1 MSAESGRP
9 VRSAGR
15 SGRETFVSSVPARH
29 IRTPVGVVME
39 APHANRHS
47 GESAVSH
54 VRHAHPRVVDNPI
67 RAGILCLPVS
77 AVLFMVGA
85 IVRGPF
91 YNPEFAGDGR
101 WLADSVVSRGYS
113 VGWLILFAAMTL
125 LVFGVISLAM
135 DLAHGRGRARALLG
149 LCISV
154 AGLALS
160 LAVAGSFAF
169 GWPSLGE
176 LILSGDPA
184 AVTVLVASYNSMP
197 LRIAGIAG
205 SALYIGG
212 ALPIAMVI
220 WESRSLPRWAGL
232 LYLIHAPLLCI
243 TATTTLAVEY
253 LGAFFL
259 LLAGIA
265 LSWGVRHEEE
275 VVRHLEHHAPLLET
289 PSPR

>member
-1 MSAESGRP
+1 MEAFLPRRDSSESG
-9 VRSAGR
+9 
-15 SGRETFVSSVPARH
+15 
-29 IRTPVGVVME
+29 
-39 APHANRHS
+39 
-47 GESAVSH
+47 VSH
-54 VRHAHPRVVDNPI
+54 VRHSHPRVVENPI
-67 RAGILCLPVS
+67 RAGILCLPIS
-77 AVLFMVGA
+77 ALLFVAGA

-91 YNPEFAGDGR
+91 YNPEYAGDAR
-101 WLADSVVSRGYS
+101 WFADSVVSWTYS
-113 VGWLILFAAMTL
+113 VGWLLVLAAMTL
-125 LVFGVISLAM
+125 LMFGILSLTM

-176 LILSGDPA
+176 RILAGDPA
-184 AVTVLVASYNSMP
+184 AVTVLVASYNGTP
-197 LRIAGIAG
+197 IRIAGIAS

-212 ALPIAMVI
+212 ALLIATVI

-243 TATTTLAVEY
+243 TATTTLAFEH

-259 LLAGIA
+259 LLAGVA

-275 VVRHLEHHAPLLET
+275 VIRHLEHHAAQLHSS
-289 PSPR
+289 SPG

>member
-1 MSAESGRP
+1 M
-9 VRSAGR
+9 
-15 SGRETFVSSVPARH
+15 
-29 IRTPVGVVME
+29 
-39 APHANRHS
+39 
-47 GESAVSH
+47 SH

-77 AVLFMVGA
+77 AVLFIAGG

-101 WLADSVVSRGYS
+101 WFADSVVSRAYS
-113 VGWLILFAAMTL
+113 VGWLIVFAAMTL
-125 LVFGVISLAM
+125 LMFGILSLTL

-149 LCISV
+149 LCVSV

-169 GWPSLGE
+169 GWPSWGE
-176 LILSGDPA
+176 RILSGDPA
-184 AVTVLVASYNSMP
+184 AVTLLVASYNSTP
-197 LRIAGIAG
+197 LRIAGIVG
-205 SALYIGG
+205 SALYIAG
-212 ALPIAMVI
+212 AVAIATVI
-220 WESRSLPRWAGL
+220 WESRALPRWAGL

-243 TATTTLAVEY
+243 TATTTLAFEH

-265 LSWGVRHEEE
+265 LSWGIRHEEE
-275 VVRHLEHHAPLLET
+275 VIRHLEHHAPLLET